1 MSMNNIVEKDKEK
14 EINDTK
20 EFIKLCQSLSP
31 TQKQQV
37 KNIIIGIQI
46 AQETFQDGL
55 VRG

>member
-1 MSMNNIVEKDKEK
+1 MNNIVEKDKEK